1 MNLST
6 ISSQALE
13 RELNSRKNHEDRQ
26 REIFAGDR
34 QPDTEEFLDDSHL
47 DHGNR
52 AIGFWR
58 AY

>member
-6 ISSQALE
+6 ISTQDLE
-13 RELNSRKNHEDRQ
+13 RELNSRQNHEDRQ
-26 REIFAGDR
+26 REIFTGDR
-34 QPDTEEFLDDSHL
+34 QMDTEDHLDDSHL